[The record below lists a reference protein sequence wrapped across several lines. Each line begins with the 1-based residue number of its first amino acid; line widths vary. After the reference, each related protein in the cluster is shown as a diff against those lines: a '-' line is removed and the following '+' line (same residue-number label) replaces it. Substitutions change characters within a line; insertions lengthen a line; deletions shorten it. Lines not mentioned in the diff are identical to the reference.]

1 METIKN
7 LPLRSIVFTDINKD
21 GMKQGINIEDTLKM
35 ADSSDIPVTASGGV
49 SGIEDIKII
58 KDKKKIY
65 GVVVGKAIYDG
76 LINLN
81 DLVKLDA

>member
-7 LPLRSIVFTDINKD
+7 LPLRSIIFTDINKD
-21 GMKQGINIEDTLKM
+21 GMKQGVNIQDTLKM
-35 ADSSDIPVTASGGV
+35 AESSDIPVTASGGV
-49 SGIEDIKII
+49 SSIEDIKII
-58 KDKKKIY
+58 KEKKKIY

-81 DLVKLDA
+81 DLVKFNA